1 MSQPPAVIPASH
13 EPRLWHALGLDA
25 SRDRTGVPVVA
36 VVGGG
41 GKTSLLYRLA
51 RDAEAL
57 GLRAVV
63 CGTVRY
69 TRAPQ
74 PFETPLLIRAA
85 EADLPA
91 RVTEAFEAGTRV
103 LVATGVDADAP
114 ARLVP
119 LAPETV
125 DALATIEGIDAVIF
139 EADGSRQLPFKAPAP
154 HEPVIPPSTTHVIAI
169 VGLDGL
175 GAPLDAEHVH
185 RPERVR
191 AIVDRDMCD
200 ADLIARV
207 MAHPQ
212 GGRQFAEARAFAVVV
227 NKADLNPAAAR
238 DLAERIA
245 AAGVPRVVIARLAD
259 EAAPIDGVVGK
270 GAGA

>member
-1 MSQPPAVIPASH
+1 MPEPPSATPVPH
-13 EPRLWHALGLDA
+13 EPRLWRALALDA
-25 SRDRTGVPVVA
+25 APGVPVVA

-57 GLRAVV
+57 GLRAIV

-69 TRAPQ
+69 TRAPR
-74 PFETPLLIRAA
+74 PFETPPLIRAA

-91 RVTEAFEAGTRV
+91 RVLEAFEAGTRV
-103 LVATGVDADAP
+103 LVVTGIDDDAP

-119 LAPETV
+119 LTPETV
-125 DALATIEGIDAVIF
+125 DALAALEGVDAVIF

-154 HEPVIPPSTTHVIAI
+154 HEPVIPPSTTHVVAV
-169 VGLDGL
+169 VGLDVL
-175 GAPLDAEHVH
+175 GAPVDAEHVH

-191 AIVDRDMCD
+191 AIVDRDVCD

-207 MAHPQ
+207 VAHPQ
-212 GGRQFAEARAFAVVV
+212 GGRQFAEGRAFAVVV
-227 NKADLNPAAAR
+227 NKADLDPAAAR
-238 DLAERIA
+238 DLATRVA
-245 AAGVPRVVIARLAD
+245 ARGVRRVVIARLAD
-259 EAAPIDGVVGK
+259 EVAPVDGVVGE
-270 GAGA
+270 GASA